1 MEENSRQDLAE
12 EERFAVKTKETSG
25 EKNSRYDLTEKKDH
39 HLRQENQGQKTNQ
52 SKS

>member
-25 EKNSRYDLTEKKDH
+25 RKNKR
-39 HLRQENQGQKTNQ
+39 
-52 SKS
+52 